1 MSVVTLKPYL
11 AKAHQVTYFAIMAR
25 LRFTWFPHLMGLML
39 LLMAGPVVAQ
49 PGFYNQLDLLQGKRK
64 VTIPFKFVHNFI
76 VLEARI
82 YGIMPVQFIFDTGA
96 EHVILF
102 KREYTDVMQVPYDK
116 RIPILGS
123 DLSREIYALIT
134 RNGLLEVNGLAPR
147 PYDMLVLEEDYFN
160 LDEMIGTPIA
170 GLIGG
175 GFFKNLVINIDYKK
189 GEMTLIDPSYF
200 HVPGDYISLPLR
212 IKTNKPYIH
221 AEASLQDGTVV
232 QVDLLV
238 DTGAGV
244 PLLLH
249 TNSHPSLHLP
259 SQYIRGK
266 LGMGLGGYLEGYIGR
281 INKLTV
287 GSIDFP
293 GVLTSFQDINE
304 YWLKD
309 ETRARNGILGNQ
321 LLSRFN
327 TYFDYSKG
335 QLIVKP
341 YHTRQKPF
349 QMDKSGLILF
359 AFGLNFNKFVIKDV
373 LNHSPAMEADI
384 QTEDVIIRVQGL
396 PAQLYTLDGINQILQ
411 KKSGKKIK
419 LVIDRG
425 GTILHKEFYLRDLI

>member
-1 MSVVTLKPYL
+1 MKFRRQLV
-11 AKAHQVTYFAIMAR
+11 
-25 LRFTWFPHLMGLML
+25 LMGLGL
-39 LLMAGPVVAQ
+39 ALALSGLYAQ
-49 PGFYNQLDLLQGKRK
+49 PGFFNQVDLLQGKRK
-64 VTIPFKFVHNFI
+64 VTIPFKFIHNFI

-123 DLSREIYALIT
+123 DLSREIFALIT

-175 GFFKNLVINIDYKK
+175 GFFKNLVIQIDYKR
-189 GEMTLIDPSYF
+189 GELTLIDPAYF
-200 HVPGDYISLPLR
+200 RVPGDYVSLPLR
-212 IKTNKPYIH
+212 IKTNKPYIL

-259 SQYIRGK
+259 EQYIRGK

-281 INKLTV
+281 LHNLTL
-287 GSIDFP
+287 GSVDFP

-304 YWLKD
+304 YWLLD
-309 ETRARNGILGNQ
+309 DSRYRNGILGNQ

-327 TYFDYSKG
+327 TYLDYMQG

-341 YHTRQKPF
+341 YRKRPRPF
-349 QMDKSGLILF
+349 HMDKSGLILF
-359 AFGLNFNKFVIKDV
+359 AYGLDFNRYVVKDV
-373 LNHSPAMEADI
+373 LEHSPAQEADI
-384 QTEDVIIRVQGL
+384 RVDDVILKIQGL
-396 PAQLYTLDGINQILQ
+396 PTRLFTLDGISHILQ
-411 KKSGKKIK
+411 KKAGKRVRI
-419 LVIDRG
+419 VIDRG
-425 GTILHKEFYLRDLI
+425 GTLLRREFYLRDLI

>member
-1 MSVVTLKPYL
+1 
-11 AKAHQVTYFAIMAR
+11 
-25 LRFTWFPHLMGLML
+25 MGLGL
-39 LLMAGPVVAQ
+39 ALALSGLYAQ
-49 PGFYNQLDLLQGKRK
+49 PGFFNQVDLLQGKRK
-64 VTIPFKFVHNFI
+64 VTIPFKFIHNFI

-123 DLSREIYALIT
+123 DLSREIFALIT

-175 GFFKNLVINIDYKK
+175 GFFKNLVIQIDYKR
-189 GEMTLIDPSYF
+189 GELTLIDPAYF
-200 HVPGDYISLPLR
+200 RVPGDYVSLPLR
-212 IKTNKPYIH
+212 IKTNKPYIL

-259 SQYIRGK
+259 EQYIRGK

-281 INKLTV
+281 LHNLTL
-287 GSIDFP
+287 GSVDFP

-304 YWLKD
+304 YWLLD
-309 ETRARNGILGNQ
+309 DSRYRNGILGNQ

-327 TYFDYSKG
+327 TYLDYMQG

-341 YHTRQKPF
+341 YRKRPRPF
-349 QMDKSGLILF
+349 HMDKSGLILF
-359 AFGLNFNKFVIKDV
+359 AYGLDFNRYVVKDV
-373 LNHSPAMEADI
+373 LEHSPAQEADI
-384 QTEDVIIRVQGL
+384 RVDDVILKIQGL
-396 PAQLYTLDGINQILQ
+396 PTRLFTLDGISHILQ
-411 KKSGKKIK
+411 KKAGKRVRI
-419 LVIDRG
+419 VIDRG
-425 GTILHKEFYLRDLI
+425 GTLLRREFYLRDLI